1 MRRWQIDPNEE
12 NWRATAA
19 FEAAVA
25 DLVAGR
31 LLAIPTETVY
41 GLAADASNA
50 LACADIYAAK
60 GRPSFNPLI
69 AHVES
74 TEAAERHALFDTRAR
89 ALAEAFWP
97 GPLTMVLPKRVD
109 SPICELATAG
119 LPSVALRVPA
129 AAIMRDLARASGRP
143 IAAPSANR
151 SGRISGTTA
160 EAVAGDLG
168 DRLALLIDAGP
179 TPVGVESTIVALT
192 DEHARLLRPG
202 GIERQAIEAVLGET
216 LAAPLSRPDDAPDA
230 PGMLSSHYAPR
241 AALRLDATHVEPN
254 EALLAFGPDL
264 PPGAEHARAVLQ
276 LSARGELREAAAR
289 LFSAMRQ
296 LDASGAERI
305 AAMPVPE
312 TGLGE
317 AINDRLR
324 RAAAPRL

>member
-1 MRRWQIDPNEE
+1 MRRWQIDPQNET
-12 NWRATAA
+12 WRGTAA
-19 FEAAVA
+19 FDAAVA

-31 LLAIPTETVY
+31 LVAVPTETVY
-41 GLAADASNA
+41 GLAADATNA

-74 TEAAERHALFDTRAR
+74 LETAERHALFDARAR
-89 ALAEAFWP
+89 ALARAFWP
-97 GPLTMVLPKRVD
+97 GPLTLVLPKRND
-109 SPICELATAG
+109 SPICDLATAG

-129 AAIMRDLARASGRP
+129 AAIMRDLASASGRP

-192 DEHARLLRPG
+192 DERPRLLRPG
-202 GIERQAIEAVLGET
+202 GIERQAIETVLGEA
-216 LAAPLSRPDDAPDA
+216 LSSPLSRPDGAPDA

-241 AALRLDATHVEPN
+241 AALRLDAGHVEPG

-264 PPGAEHARAVLQ
+264 PQGAEHATAVVQ
-276 LSARGELREAAAR
+276 LSACGDLREAAAR
-289 LFSAMRQ
+289 LFTAMRE
-296 LDASGAERI
+296 LDDSGAARI
-305 AAMPVPE
+305 AAMPIPE

-324 RAAAPRL
+324 RAAAPRA